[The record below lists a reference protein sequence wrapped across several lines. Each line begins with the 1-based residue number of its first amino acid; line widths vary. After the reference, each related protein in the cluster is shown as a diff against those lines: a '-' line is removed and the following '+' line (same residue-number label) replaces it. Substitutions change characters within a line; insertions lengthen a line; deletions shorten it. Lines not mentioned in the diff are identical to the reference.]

1 MSETGYDNTSFA
13 PISQVTMVPN
23 CFVISSELGISTW
36 EELLE
41 YAETNGPIQYGCS
54 GASAPQYIN
63 MVNLTGS
70 IGKQDLFTL
79 IPFEGGAA
87 SVTALLGNQIDASVN
102 IISEPYPYVEDGT
115 FTALWVTE
123 ATDYMP
129 DVPTTEELGMDGG
142 FGLWYGFA
150 APAGTDERIL
160 DKLDACIS
168 EIMEMDTV
176 KEQFDNIGQPAVYAD
191 RETFTATW
199 QQSWEEN
206 SATLDELGLSI
217 H

>member
-1 MSETGYDNTSFA
+1 M
-13 PISQVTMVPN
+13 
-23 CFVISSELGISTW
+23 
-36 EELLE
+36 
-41 YAETNGPIQYGCS
+41 
-54 GASAPQYIN
+54 
-63 MVNLTGS
+63 
-70 IGKQDLFTL
+70 
-79 IPFEGGAA
+79 
-87 SVTALLGNQIDASVN
+87 
-102 IISEPYPYVEDGT
+102 
-115 FTALWVTE
+115 
-123 ATDYMP
+123 
-129 DVPTTEELGMDGG
+129 
-142 FGLWYGFA
+142 
-150 APAGTDERIL
+150 

>member
-1 MSETGYDNTSFA
+1 
-13 PISQVTMVPN
+13 
-23 CFVISSELGISTW
+23 
-36 EELLE
+36 
-41 YAETNGPIQYGCS
+41 
-54 GASAPQYIN
+54 
-63 MVNLTGS
+63 
-70 IGKQDLFTL
+70 
-79 IPFEGGAA
+79 
-87 SVTALLGNQIDASVN
+87 
-102 IISEPYPYVEDGT
+102 
-115 FTALWVTE
+115 
-123 ATDYMP
+123 MP